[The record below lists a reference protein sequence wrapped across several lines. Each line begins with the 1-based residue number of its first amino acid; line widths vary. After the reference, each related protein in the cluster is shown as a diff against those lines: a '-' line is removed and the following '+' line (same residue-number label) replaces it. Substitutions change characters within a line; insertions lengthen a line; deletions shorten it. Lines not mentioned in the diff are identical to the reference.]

1 MTVPDNPSAARRPVR
16 GFTLVE
22 LMIVVAIVGILTAI
36 AYPGY
41 RSFVLRSHRS
51 DATTTLLRIAQNLER
66 YYTLHNSY
74 TGAELDPDP
83 PDPATSLWGSDT
95 TPEGFY
101 TLSLPTLTADT
112 YTIRAT
118 ATGTQTADAACATIE
133 LKHTGERTPAE
144 CW

>member
-1 MTVPDNPSAARRPVR
+1 MNARHYPATARRQPH

-22 LMIVVAIVGILTAI
+22 LMIVVAIVGILAAI

-83 PDPATSLWGSDT
+83 PDPATSMWGSDT

-101 TLSLPTLTADT
+101 ALSLPTLTADT
-112 YTIRAT
+112 YTIRAS